1 MASSEQAYTIGI
13 VARRT
18 KVHPETLRIWERR
31 YALVVPQR
39 NDTGR
44 RVYSEADIAKL
55 SLVKQLTELGH
66 PVGGLAS
73 LSVDLLRERLVAAQP
88 ATLRDG
94 PSRHACRM
102 IVEGDSLAVKLRR
115 EKHLL
120 DEIDIVAHIAPAAE
134 TPPNAAALHAE
145 IILFEL
151 TTLNESSLTAV
162 RKRLLECRV
171 SAAVIV
177 FSFATR
183 SAAAQLEHA
192 GIPCL
197 KAPVTA
203 MEIWRACQSVC
214 RDPSPT
220 APTLVKSPQP
230 SPPAPARRFDNAQLL
245 SISQIG
251 GTIACECPSHLAEL
265 VTSLV
270 AFEQYSGECENRHA
284 EDAALHAHLNKAT
297 GQARALLEDC
307 LARIIESEGI
317 HI

>member
-1 MASSEQAYTIGI
+1 MASLEQAYTIGI

-73 LSVDLLRERLVAAQP
+73 LSIDSLQARLAAAQP
-88 ATLRDG
+88 VVQQNA
-94 PSRHACRM
+94 PARHACRV

-115 EKHLL
+115 EKQLL
-120 DEIDIVAHIAPAAE
+120 DEVDIVAHIAPTGE
-134 TPPNAAALHAE
+134 TPAEAAALHAE

-151 TTLNESSLTAV
+151 TTLNDSSLTAV

-203 MEIWRACQSVC
+203 MEIWRACQSV
-214 RDPSPT
+214 RSQSV
-220 APTLVKSPQP
+220 APAVALAKSPRP
-230 SPPAPARRFDNAQLL
+230 CAATVARRFDNAQLL
-245 SISQIG
+245 AISQIG

-265 VTSLV
+265 VTSLA
-270 AFEQYSGECENRHA
+270 AFEQYSSECENRNA

-307 LARIIESEGI
+307 LVRIIESEGI
-317 HI
+317 QI

>member
-73 LSVDLLRERLVAAQP
+73 LSVDLLRERLVAARPVALQ
-88 ATLRDG
+88 DG
-94 PSRHACRM
+94 PTRHACRM

-115 EKHLL
+115 EKNLL

-134 TPPNAAALHAE
+134 APPNAAALHAE

-162 RKRLLECRV
+162 RKRMLECRV

-203 MEIWRACQSVC
+203 MEIWRACQAVC
-214 RDPSPT
+214 RH
-220 APTLVKSPQP
+220 
-230 SPPAPARRFDNAQLL
+230 PAPAASPLVKPPQPAQPAPERRFDNAQLL

-270 AFEQYSGECENRHA
+270 AFEQYSSECENRHA
-284 EDAALHAHLNKAT
+284 EDAVLHAHLNKAT
-297 GQARALLEDC
+297 GQARALLEEC
-307 LARIIESEGI
+307 LVRIIESEGI
-317 HI
+317 QI